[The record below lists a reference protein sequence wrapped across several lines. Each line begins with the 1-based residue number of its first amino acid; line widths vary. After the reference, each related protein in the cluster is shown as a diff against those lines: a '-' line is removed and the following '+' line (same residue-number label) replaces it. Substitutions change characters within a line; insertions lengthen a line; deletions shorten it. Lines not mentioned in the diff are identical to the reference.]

1 MYEVIVPYDF
11 NTLEYV
17 SIYDSSFK
25 LDNGVFRSLVK
36 YEYIIIIN
44 IFVLVHK

>member
-1 MYEVIVPYDF
+1 MVPYDF
-11 NTLEYV
+11 KILEYV

-25 LDNGVFRSLVK
+25 LDNGVFRSLLK

-44 IFVLVHK
+44 IYINRQMPKNT